1 MTETLQEIVWVNG
14 QNLFSILEPIFAKE
28 FYNVFFNFLNFLKNC
43 MKVKSTY
50 GRNGEKNWKKCQ
62 KNFWKNFHIKRYIK
76 SKNVSWDF
84 MF

>member
-1 MTETLQEIVWVNG
+1 MTETSQKIVWVNG

-50 GRNGEKNWKKCQ
+50 GRNGEKKKREKNWKKCQ
-62 KNFWKNFHIKRYIK
+62 KISEKI
-76 SKNVSWDF
+76 ST
-84 MF
+84 

>member
-50 GRNGEKNWKKCQ
+50 RRNGEKKKREKNWKKCQ
-62 KNFWKNFHIKRYIK
+62 KISEKI
-76 SKNVSWDF
+76 ST
-84 MF
+84 